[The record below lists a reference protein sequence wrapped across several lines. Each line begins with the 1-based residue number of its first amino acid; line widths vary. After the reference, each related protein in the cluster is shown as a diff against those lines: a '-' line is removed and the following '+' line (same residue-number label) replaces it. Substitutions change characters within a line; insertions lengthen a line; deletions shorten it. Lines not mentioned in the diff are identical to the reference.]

1 MKKYMKDVKR
11 KLNLPKDVK
20 NRVMADLETS
30 VRSRLEAGQTQ
41 EQIMAE
47 LGTPAEVA
55 AELNGQMKEFA
66 YVKSPW
72 RWGCLALAAVSA
84 LAFLYKGVLNLL
96 VAAITYAERQNVGI
110 IGGADGPTAIFVT
123 QAPESAVYSMLISAL
138 ILVMSLVGFYSL
150 GHMRKR

>member
-55 AELNGQMKEFA
+55 AELNGQM
-66 YVKSPW
+66 
-72 RWGCLALAAVSA
+72 
-84 LAFLYKGVLNLL
+84 
-96 VAAITYAERQNVGI
+96 
-110 IGGADGPTAIFVT
+110 
-123 QAPESAVYSMLISAL
+123 
-138 ILVMSLVGFYSL
+138 
-150 GHMRKR
+150 